1 MCWSLIFAAL
11 EMSAERISEWN
22 SIVRANLTFES
33 AFAAA
38 SHPATWPKVR
48 EPSPDKG
55 FEIESEES
63 ESDTSAKEYF
73 SSKDDLVGLGILWEG
88 WFPMKFEKIGRGML
102 TDVVWVNQ

>member
-1 MCWSLIFAAL
+1 
-11 EMSAERISEWN
+11 
-22 SIVRANLTFES
+22 
-33 AFAAA
+33 
-38 SHPATWPKVR
+38 VR